1 MSTVTEPAIHPR
13 PSRSAAVA
21 LLESAGLPVAD
32 LTDAHMQHFFYCGPA
47 SAPTGVVGIE
57 LHGED
62 ALLRS
67 LVVLPERRATG
78 LGAALISHAEAH
90 ARLRGA
96 RSIFLLTTTAEEYFR
111 RRGYRSLP
119 RAEATPGI
127 RNTREFADICP
138 ATSAF
143 MCKIL

>member
-1 MSTVTEPAIHPR
+1 MTGVATHPH
-13 PSRSAAVA
+13 PNRSAAVA

-47 SAPTGVVGIE
+47 SAPTAVVGVE

-67 LVVLPERRATG
+67 LVVLPERRSSG
-78 LGAALISHAEAH
+78 LAAALVDRAEAH
-90 ARLRGA
+90 ARSRGA

-111 RRGYRSLP
+111 RRGYHSIP
-119 RAEATPGI
+119 RAEAPPGI

-143 MCKIL
+143 MCKIF